1 MTHLQTGM
9 AKSHG
14 RAIVVKLARRLAIGW
29 TFALATALLMPSARA
44 ADGTATLAAILTP
57 EVSLSDCLRLRVD
70 NLDAADAS
78 RLRLR
83 LDEHVFADLLP
94 QRRKA
99 DEIAFDLTGLRSD
112 KTGGWALL
120 VGRPPLDGTKTVK
133 VALSRAD
140 GADLD
145 TAPGAG
151 AVTLVVVRVW
161 RIALGAAIVAI
172 FIVAVLRLGSRTDA
186 LRDTTVPDPAP
197 GQRRP
202 YSLGRCQM
210 AFWSVLVT
218 AAFVMIWLVTGDYNA
233 IVSSQSLALLG
244 ISGTTAIAAASI
256 DLAKTSAAQ
265 AAAAKL
271 GVSPALAAMHRTLWA
286 DLLQDSSGWAFHR
299 LQVLAWTLILGVI
312 SLWSAYAT
320 LALPNFDD
328 NLLVLM
334 GLSSGL
340 YLGFKFPE
348 QPA

>member
-1 MTHLQTGM
+1 MCH
-9 AKSHG
+9 A
-14 RAIVVKLARRLAIGW
+14 RRIVVKRSRRVAIGC
-29 TFALATALLMPSARA
+29 ALALAMGLLIPTARA
-44 ADGTATLAAILTP
+44 GDSAGTATLASVLTP
-57 EVSLSDCLRLRVD
+57 EVSLSDSLRLRVD
-70 NLDAADAS
+70 NLDAVDAA

-83 LDEHVFADLLP
+83 LDEHVFADLPP
-94 QRRKA
+94 QQRKPG
-99 DEIAFDLTGLRSD
+99 EVAFDLSGLRSD
-112 KTGGWALL
+112 KSGGWALL

-133 VALSRAD
+133 IALSRV
-140 GADLD
+140 GGTDLD
-145 TAPGAG
+145 TAPGTGAD
-151 AVTLVVVRVW
+151 AVTLVVVRAW
-161 RIALGAAIVAI
+161 RIGLGAAIVAGLI
-172 FIVAVLRLGSRTDA
+172 GAVLWLGSKTDA
-186 LRDTTVPDPAP
+186 LRDTTAHDPGA

-202 YSLGRCQM
+202 FSLGRCQM

-256 DLAKTSAAQ
+256 DVAKTSAGQPPGA
-265 AAAAKL
+265 
-271 GVSPALAAMHRTLWA
+271 PHRSFWA
-286 DLLQDSSGWAFHR
+286 DLLQDSTGWAFHR
-299 LQVLAWTLILGVI
+299 LQVLAWTLILGAI

-320 LALPNFDD
+320 LSLPNFDD